1 MNFGLFITTSFKGDM
16 IKIARYFFGLL
27 LISSFTFVKENEG
40 SFNKNMAFSEGEV
53 LTYRVMVGWLNAA
66 DARMEIS
73 PEIHTINN
81 RPTYKI
87 DVYGKTLSV
96 FDFFTKVRDHWGT
109 YVDTTTMLPHRSYR
123 YIEEG
128 RYRKNEIVDF
138 DRKNKVAIVSK
149 LDKQTK
155 ALREKKTYP
164 IDPSMQDI
172 VSGYYYLRTLEFK
185 NRKAGEVIKIKGFFN
200 EEEYNLEMIFEGR
213 ESLKTNIGDIQTL
226 VFSPILPKNKLFDG
240 EKPIKIWLSDDLN
253 KIPLKIKAKMFVGS
267 IDIDIKS
274 ATGLRNGLDLT
285 F

>member
-1 MNFGLFITTSFKGDM
+1 MERHLVS
-16 IKIARYFFGLL
+16 
-27 LISSFTFVKENEG
+27 LI
-40 SFNKNMAFSEGEV
+40 FS
-53 LTYRVMVGWLNAA
+53 
-66 DARMEIS
+66 
-73 PEIHTINN
+73 
-81 RPTYKI
+81 
-87 DVYGKTLSV
+87 
-96 FDFFTKVRDHWGT
+96 TKVRDHCGT